1 MVYIWNIHM
10 TNISFSII
18 KTLIQIVNKLIILS
32 ISYRLSDNCSP
43 NNYNVRFLLLIT
55 SMNASKSRG
64 DKCAG
69 RVGAELT
76 FPESSLLHGKKN

>member
-43 NNYNVRFLLLIT
+43 NNYDVRFLFLNNLNECI
-55 SMNASKSRG
+55 KISR
-64 DKCAG
+64 
-69 RVGAELT
+69 R
-76 FPESSLLHGKKN
+76 

>member
-32 ISYRLSDNCSP
+32 ISYRLSDNRSP
-43 NNYNVRFLLLIT
+43 NNYDVSFLFLNNLNECI
-55 SMNASKSRG
+55 KISR
-64 DKCAG
+64 
-69 RVGAELT
+69 R
-76 FPESSLLHGKKN
+76 

>member
-32 ISYRLSDNCSP
+32 ISYRLSDNRSP
-43 NNYNVRFLLLIT
+43 NNYDVRFLLLNNLNECI
-55 SMNASKSRG
+55 KISR
-64 DKCAG
+64 
-69 RVGAELT
+69 R
-76 FPESSLLHGKKN
+76 

>member
-32 ISYRLSDNCSP
+32 ISYRLSDNRSP
-43 NNYNVRFLLLIT
+43 NNYDVRFFVL
-55 SMNASKSRG
+55 
-64 DKCAG
+64 
-69 RVGAELT
+69 E
-76 FPESSLLHGKKN
+76 

>member
-32 ISYRLSDNCSP
+32 ISYRLSDNRSP
-43 NNYNVRFLLLIT
+43 NNYDVSFLFLNNFNECI
-55 SMNASKSRG
+55 KISR
-64 DKCAG
+64 
-69 RVGAELT
+69 R
-76 FPESSLLHGKKN
+76 

>member
-32 ISYRLSDNCSP
+32 ISYRLSDNRSP
-43 NNYNVRFLLLIT
+43 NNYDVRFLFLNNLNECI
-55 SMNASKSRG
+55 KISR
-64 DKCAG
+64 
-69 RVGAELT
+69 R
-76 FPESSLLHGKKN
+76 

>member
-32 ISYRLSDNCSP
+32 ISYSNTALN
-43 NNYNVRFLLLIT
+43 
-55 SMNASKSRG
+55 
-64 DKCAG
+64 
-69 RVGAELT
+69 
-76 FPESSLLHGKKN
+76 